1 MAENITKAYLS
12 GGYST
17 GDGDKLGDSVSE
29 AAGRLKNNLS
39 GATASNM
46 FNAAEA
52 EKARVFNSAE
62 AQKNRDWQEF
72 MSNTAYQRAAA
83 DMKAAGINPA
93 SLGGDGSASA
103 ASTPG
108 GGAATSSPASGTHG
122 NSAIAQVIGSA
133 LRLAI
138 FKKFS
143 NSVKSSAALSDDA
156 QKAAKGYA
164 EAMNSVMRFS
174 GER

>member
-1 MAENITKAYLS
+1 MVNETKAYQS
-12 GGYST
+12 GGFST
-17 GDGDKLGDSVSE
+17 GDNDKLGDSVTE
-29 AAGRLKNNLS
+29 WFGRIKNNVS
-39 GATASNM
+39 GATAANM
-46 FNAAEA
+46 YNSAEA

-122 NSAIAQVIGSA
+122 NSAIAQVIGAA

-143 NSVKSSAALSDDA
+143 NSAKSASALSADA
-156 QKAAKGYA
+156 EKAAKGYG

>member
-17 GDGDKLGDSVSE
+17 GEGDKLGDSVSE
-29 AAGRLKNNLS
+29 AVGRLKNNFS
-39 GATASNM
+39 GATAVNM

-52 EKARVFNSAE
+52 EKTRVFNSAE

-72 MSNTAYQRAAA
+72 LSNTAYQRAAA

-93 SLGGDGSASA
+93 SLGGDGSASV

-108 GGAATSSPASGTHG
+108 GGAASSSPASGSLGT
-122 NSAIAQVIGSA
+122 SAIAQVIGAA

-143 NSVKSSAALSDDA
+143 NSAKSASALSADA
-156 QKAAKGYA
+156 EKAAKGYA

-174 GER
+174 GEK